1 MKTVR
6 ILGIIVILALIGG
19 ALKDAIPGFI
29 DGWND
34 AETDSQLVLPAD
46 FNSVSLSVDGYKDG
60 IPDSLFNRAMQA
72 NVPCEVNG
80 VNTYVKHNS
89 WVHAMGFV
97 ILPVILLVFY
107 GVYCLICLL
116 ISVSRGEILIR
127 KNIRRLR
134 FFIYPIMAF
143 SALYELQNYI
153 LYRIATSELVEIF
166 VDFHVGDCPLDRDF
180 RPSGTH
186 QRRERFNHIN
196 KHFRSACLLA
206 LKSNIYFIASFSTTE
221 TPLEDIFNGKRRY
234 IRLRRHVNRL

>member
-34 AETDSQLVLPAD
+34 AEADSQLVLPAD
-46 FNSVSLSVDGYKDG
+46 FNSVSLSVEGYKEG
-60 IPDSLFNRAMQA
+60 MSDSLFNQAMQA

-80 VNTYVKHNS
+80 VSTYVKHNS

-97 ILPVILLVFY
+97 IFPVTLLVFY
-107 GVYCLICLL
+107 GIYCLIRLL
-116 ISVSRGEILIR
+116 VAVGRGEILIR

-143 SALYELQNYI
+143 SALFELQSYI
-153 LYRIATSELVEIF
+153 LYRAAMNELVSSDYAFDEFHLKYSWTFMLVIALLTEIF
-166 VDFHVGDCPLDRDF
+166 AQAVRIKEENDL
-180 RPSGTH
+180 T
-186 QRRERFNHIN
+186 I
-196 KHFRSACLLA
+196 
-206 LKSNIYFIASFSTTE
+206 
-221 TPLEDIFNGKRRY
+221 
-234 IRLRRHVNRL
+234 

>member
-34 AETDSQLVLPAD
+34 AEADSQLVLPAD
-46 FNSVSLSVDGYKDG
+46 FNSVSLSVEGYKDG
-60 IPDSLFNRAMQA
+60 VPDSLFNRAMQA

-107 GVYCLICLL
+107 GVYCLIRLL
-116 ISVSRGEILIR
+116 VSVSRGEILIR

-134 FFIYPIMAF
+134 FFIYPIM
-143 SALYELQNYI
+143 
-153 LYRIATSELVEIF
+153 YRIATSELVSSGYVFDEFHLKYSWTFMLVIALLTEIF
-166 VDFHVGDCPLDRDF
+166 AQAVRIKEENDL
-180 RPSGTH
+180 T
-186 QRRERFNHIN
+186 I
-196 KHFRSACLLA
+196 
-206 LKSNIYFIASFSTTE
+206 
-221 TPLEDIFNGKRRY
+221 
-234 IRLRRHVNRL
+234 

>member
-107 GVYCLICLL
+107 G
-116 ISVSRGEILIR
+116 SFME
-127 KNIRRLR
+127 
-134 FFIYPIMAF
+134 
-143 SALYELQNYI
+143 
-153 LYRIATSELVEIF
+153 
-166 VDFHVGDCPLDRDF
+166 
-180 RPSGTH
+180 
-186 QRRERFNHIN
+186 
-196 KHFRSACLLA
+196 
-206 LKSNIYFIASFSTTE
+206 FIA
-221 TPLEDIFNGKRRY
+221 
-234 IRLRRHVNRL
+234 

>member
-34 AETDSQLVLPAD
+34 A
-46 FNSVSLSVDGYKDG
+46 
-60 IPDSLFNRAMQA
+60 
-72 NVPCEVNG
+72 
-80 VNTYVKHNS
+80 
-89 WVHAMGFV
+89 
-97 ILPVILLVFY
+97 
-107 GVYCLICLL
+107 
-116 ISVSRGEILIR
+116 
-127 KNIRRLR
+127 
-134 FFIYPIMAF
+134 
-143 SALYELQNYI
+143 
-153 LYRIATSELVEIF
+153 
-166 VDFHVGDCPLDRDF
+166 DRDF

-221 TPLEDIFNGKRRY
+221 TPIEDIFNGKRRY